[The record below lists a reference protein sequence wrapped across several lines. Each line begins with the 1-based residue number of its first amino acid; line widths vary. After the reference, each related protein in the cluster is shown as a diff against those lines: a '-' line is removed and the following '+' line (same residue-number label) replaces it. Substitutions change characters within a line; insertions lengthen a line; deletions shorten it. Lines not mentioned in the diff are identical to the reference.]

1 MSRVKG
7 FNLGQYRGRQSG
19 TKAVDPDHRGI
30 PNCLQNIFEPHVPK
44 LDQGGDDLLHR
55 LQQRTFIVPMKTPFR
70 HYFLSRRA
78 AALWVIT
85 LVGGLWGL
93 ASAEGNAK
101 SEAFKKPTQTALWAP
116 TEQPCRVYRM
126 DLLEPVDAPMWRR
139 VQLALQEADQL
150 KSDLVFIRL
159 NTYGGR
165 VDYADSI
172 RTRLLQ
178 CPLPVVVWVDNNAA
192 SAGALIALAANR
204 IYMNPSASM
213 GAATVVNQQGEAVP
227 DKYQSYMRATMRAT
241 AQARQRNPRLAE
253 CMVDPDLGYPGVVD
267 SGKVLTLTA
276 SEAEKLGM
284 SDGTASNAQQVLR
297 SVGVSKSVLVQQ
309 KLGLLDRFLQFLLNP
324 AVQSILIL
332 LMLGGLYLELQ
343 SPGIGLPIVVSVLAA
358 SLYFAPLY
366 LEGLATYAE
375 IWLFVAGLLLLALEI
390 WVLPGTGWAGALGL
404 AAIFLALVTSML
416 DNKGL
421 EMTPMGS
428 QRGSALATAVLAVL
442 VPLLALGTAFLLWG
456 ERLFSH
462 GPLRRWVLKSP
473 EDSEEV
479 TPGSPVDPSAIA
491 HTRLIPAG
499 KILYQGRIEEAHAV
513 DGWIEAG
520 TAVRILRR
528 EQNRWYVQ
536 KAD

>member
-1 MSRVKG
+1 
-7 FNLGQYRGRQSG
+7 
-19 TKAVDPDHRGI
+19 
-30 PNCLQNIFEPHVPK
+30 
-44 LDQGGDDLLHR
+44 
-55 LQQRTFIVPMKTPFR
+55 MKTPFR

-241 AQARQRNPRLAE
+241 AQAR
-253 CMVDPDLGYPGVVD
+253 
-267 SGKVLTLTA
+267 
-276 SEAEKLGM
+276 
-284 SDGTASNAQQVLR
+284 
-297 SVGVSKSVLVQQ
+297 
-309 KLGLLDRFLQFLLNP
+309 
-324 AVQSILIL
+324 
-332 LMLGGLYLELQ
+332 
-343 SPGIGLPIVVSVLAA
+343 
-358 SLYFAPLY
+358 
-366 LEGLATYAE
+366 
-375 IWLFVAGLLLLALEI
+375 
-390 WVLPGTGWAGALGL
+390 
-404 AAIFLALVTSML
+404 
-416 DNKGL
+416 
-421 EMTPMGS
+421 
-428 QRGSALATAVLAVL
+428 
-442 VPLLALGTAFLLWG
+442 
-456 ERLFSH
+456 
-462 GPLRRWVLKSP
+462 
-473 EDSEEV
+473 
-479 TPGSPVDPSAIA
+479 
-491 HTRLIPAG
+491 
-499 KILYQGRIEEAHAV
+499 
-513 DGWIEAG
+513 
-520 TAVRILRR
+520 
-528 EQNRWYVQ
+528 
-536 KAD
+536 